1 MIIMARSMA
10 LELGSRGIR
19 VNCVCPGPTETPM
32 FAQDMA
38 NQPDE
43 QTARKKVASSNPL
56 NRIADAQQIAPAILY
71 ALSDDASFMTGT
83 EIVVDGGNIA
93 GVRNI

>member
-1 MIIMARSMA
+1 MWNDGRYNKK
-10 LELGSRGIR
+10 ESRVKEVLR
-19 VNCVCPGPTETPM
+19 
-32 FAQDMA
+32 
-38 NQPDE
+38 